1 MEIGSDKIDQKDLKI
16 LEFLRKNARETL
28 TNISRTTGVPISSI
42 FDRLKRLE
50 QIGIIRRHTTLLD
63 TDKIGF
69 KVRAFLLFKTRDGQK
84 DLEEYLM
91 GNPHMNNMIR
101 VNGNLSLLVEVWFRD
116 IGTLESF
123 VAGIRKAFK
132 KVEISVH
139 YVLKD
144 IERECF
150 MINEVI

>member
-16 LEFLRKNARETL
+16 LEFLRNNARETL

-50 QIGIIRRHTTLLD
+50 QIGIIRRHTSLLD
-63 TDKIGF
+63 TEKIGF
-69 KVRAFLLFKTRDGQK
+69 KVRAFLLFKIRDGLK
-84 DLEEYLM
+84 ELEEYLM
-91 GNPHMNNMIR
+91 ESPHVNNMIR

-116 IGTLESF
+116 ICTLESF
-123 VAGIRKAFK
+123 VADSRKTIK

-144 IERECF
+144 IKRECF
-150 MINEVI
+150 MISEVI